1 MDYTTIYLSPHLD
14 DAALSCGGQIYE
26 RTRQGERVLIV
37 TVAAGDVPAAPLSEL
52 ARLHHERWQLV
63 ADTVQRRREEDIL
76 ACQILGADYR
86 HWSLP
91 DCIYRRHP
99 QTNEPL
105 YTTLDA
111 IFGSVRAA
119 ESGLVAQLARQ
130 MAGLPPAAQVYAP
143 LGVGGHVDHQLT
155 RQAAEICYGR
165 SLTYYEDYPY
175 VAMAGTLAKVIA
187 PDDTR
192 WQPTTVPLSEAAL
205 QAKYRSI
212 AAFASQLSSFF
223 HDQADMEAQVGSYAA
238 QVGGERLWHQ
248 VA

>member
-1 MDYTTIYLSPHLD
+1 MDYTAIYLSPHLD

-26 RTRQGERVLIV
+26 RTRRGEKVLIV
-37 TVAAGDVPAAPLSEL
+37 TIAAGDVPAAPLSDL
-52 ARLHHERWQLV
+52 AKLHHERWQLV
-63 ADTVQRRREEDIL
+63 ADTVQRRREEDMV

-99 QTNEPL
+99 QTDEPL

-111 IFGSVRAA
+111 IFGPVHAA
-119 ESGLVAQLARQ
+119 ESVLVEQLARQ
-130 MAGLPPAAQVYAP
+130 MAGLPPAAEVYGP

-175 VAMAGTLAKVIA
+175 VAMAGTLARVIS
-187 PDDTR
+187 PDDRR
-192 WQPTTVPLSEAAL
+192 WQSTTVPLSEAAL

-223 HDQADMEAQVGSYAA
+223 RDQADLEAQVGGYAA
-238 QVGGERLWHQ
+238 QVGGERLWHH